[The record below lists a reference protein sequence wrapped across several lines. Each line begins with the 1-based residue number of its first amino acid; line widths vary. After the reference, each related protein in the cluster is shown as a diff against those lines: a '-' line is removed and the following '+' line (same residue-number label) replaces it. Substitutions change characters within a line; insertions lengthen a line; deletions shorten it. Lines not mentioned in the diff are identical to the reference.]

1 MKRFLAAILCICAAA
16 APFFPEGGAFPRA
29 VEATVRADETATADG
44 TGADG
49 LILPS
54 SYEQYLPL
62 SSPSDIAVTDGYMA
76 ISDGNVIYLYDRA
89 ADSYSRYEHTA
100 NEDSATNTI
109 EELQFAED
117 GNLYFRDVSLFLY
130 RMDYSQPALESEN
143 TGLACNAFEIYADT
157 IYYVTTSQLRKT
169 TLDELDPAKGETVV
183 FNILSGTALAL
194 DNEFLY
200 YTEGGKSL
208 RRTSINQTNPDDSS
222 FSEALLQN
230 ETVVS
235 LVVYQRTKFYYTDT
249 AGRLLVYNSNNGK
262 RQIIDEGHCTSLFV
276 RDKYIYVADGNRIR
290 QYEPRFTSSSTDE
303 ETECGAFTDY
313 EIGASSSSENRL
325 SGASSLCLAGE
336 LLLTADA
343 GNSRVSVYD
352 ASAGTVRTVS
362 VPAGA
367 DLLASDGETMA
378 AAGGTS
384 VSLYDLASPETPSY
398 TFSDFQSA
406 VVGAACV
413 YGVYYFVTSNN
424 YFYRISP
431 SEEGWTAESSPKP
444 ALSYTARLLAAD
456 AYGDLYV
463 AFSDGSV
470 CRYTE
475 SEFTDAAAAGEK
487 VCNVPVLAEQIA
499 VDYARTVYALSDN
512 RLYICAGEQ
521 ASQSYPLG
529 KSLVWSQTEDTPAV
543 SFAFGVESEAVYLLY
558 EGDFIIRTFDIPLP
572 TVRTIAVDGADERIF
587 DGASADFSVVQTAEN
602 SLFVSFELE
611 SLDGAEYFPYLGYE
625 RRTESVTALKLEE
638 TELYDILAVFDEE
651 NRQYTAALV
660 LKSHCEELPE
670 EEYLKEAEGFE
681 DGKGYLTNAVSLYK
695 YPYLTELLT
704 AGSLP
709 KNAEVTVLGQID
721 TPDYRYYRIAW
732 TDGEGNE
739 RTGFVPVA
747 YVTAFDGSPVPA
759 EQANFGGTG
768 ADTDS
773 VWRLAFLLLGCASV
787 CVLVDFLIIKRKEK

>member
-143 TGLACNAFEIYADT
+143 TGLACNAFEIYADAV
-157 IYYVTTSQLRKT
+157 YYVTTSQLRKT
-169 TLDELDPAKGETVV
+169 TLNELDPAKGETIVS
-183 FNILSGTALAL
+183 NISSRPALAL
-194 DNEFLY
+194 DNGVLY
-200 YTEGGKSL
+200 YTEGGKIL
-208 RRTSINQTNPDDSS
+208 CRTDDIS
-222 FSEALLQN
+222 FSRPLTQN

-235 LVVYQRTKFYYTDT
+235 MAVYSGILYYTDT
-249 AGRLLVYNSNNGK
+249 SATMHVYDLTAENAIASY
-262 RQIIDEGHCTSLFV
+262 EGGYSSLSV
-276 RDKYIYVADGNRIR
+276 WDGYIYAVGENCIR
-290 QYEPRFTSSSTDE
+290 QYSPAA
-303 ETECGAFTDY
+303 GAFTDY

-543 SFAFGVESEAVYLLY
+543 SFAFGIESEAVYLLY

-587 DGASADFSVVQTAEN
+587 DGASADFSVIQTAEN

-739 RTGFVPVA
+739 RTGFIPVA